1 MHSSKHSPSPAPEP
15 STLQRF
21 FSESSSST
29 YPWRFLGI
37 PLTLI
42 VALLDYY
49 TGEEL
54 NVTLLYLA
62 PIALASWKLGTKEAI
77 LVAVVSALVWFVE
90 DYLILR
96 ESAVLWI
103 PFWNMV
109 GLFGFFLTVVLI
121 LSSLRK
127 AFAAQQRL
135 IGELQ
140 EALGQVRTLSGLLP
154 ICSWC
159 KKVRDDRG
167 YWRAVEAYIEEHSH
181 AEFTHGICPD
191 CTANVRKAGL
201 RAGDRP
207 I

>member
-1 MHSSKHSPSPAPEP
+1 MNGNKDIHQHAPPPAL
-15 STLQRF
+15 LQRF
-21 FSESSSST
+21 FRGSSPSK

-37 PLTLI
+37 PLTII

-49 TGEEL
+49 TGDEL
-54 NVTLLYLA
+54 NITLLYLA
-62 PIALASWKLGTKEAI
+62 PIALASWKLGKGEAV
-77 LVAVVSALVWFVE
+77 LVAAFSAIVWFVE
-90 DYLILR
+90 NYLLLHQAA
-96 ESAVLWI
+96 SLWI

-109 GLFGFFLTVVLI
+109 GQFGFFLTVVLI

-127 AFAAQQRL
+127 AFTAQERL
-135 IGELQ
+135 IGQLQ
-140 EALGQVRTLSGLLP
+140 DALGRVRTLSGLLP

-167 YWRAVEAYIEEHSH
+167 YWRAVEAYIEEHSQ

-191 CTANVRKAGL
+191 CSAGML
-201 RAGDRP
+201 TGGKPGGDRD